1 MKIKFIRT
9 FTAEIDT
16 DVLKDYY
23 IFEEAEE
30 PEKLSDKELADFF
43 DGLTDMEF
51 EYNSSVINYT
61 IKVERI

>member
-9 FTAEIDT
+9 FTAEVDT
-16 DVLKDYY
+16 DILKDYY

-51 EYNSSVINYT
+51 EYNNSAINYT